1 MYKNIPNI
9 LTMLRIL
16 IIPIIVVTFYFD
28 DKVFAYQIASGL
40 FILAGVTDF
49 LDGYLARKYKL
60 QSKFGIMLDPIAD
73 KLLIGSVLIMLVK
86 FDRAEEIPC
95 LLIMIREFAVAGL
108 REFLAQVRISV
119 PVSNIAKVKT
129 FMQIIAL
136 AVLLLGSKGS
146 GIEAMDSFGAMLLWV
161 TALLTIFTGYS
172 YLRASRKYW

>member
-1 MYKNIPNI
+1 MYQNIPNI

-16 IIPIIVVTFYFD
+16 IIPIIVVTFYFE
-28 DKVFAYQIASGL
+28 DKVFSYQLASGL
-40 FILAGVTDF
+40 FILAGITDF

-60 QSKFGIMLDPIAD
+60 QSKFGIMFDPIAD

-95 LLIMIREFAVAGL
+95 LLIMTREFAVAGL

-129 FMQIIAL
+129 FMQIVAL
-136 AVLLLGSKGS
+136 AILLLGSKGS
-146 GIEAMDSFGAMLLWV
+146 GIEAMDRFGEILLWV

-172 YLRASRKYW
+172 YLKASRKYW